1 MRSFFEEFKKFI
13 LRGNVVD
20 LAVGIV
26 IGTAFG
32 KIVESMVRDLFM
44 PIVGLATGGFDVSRQ
59 GVTLYK
65 DARLAW
71 GSFAQTLITFI
82 IVGFCMFLVVK
93 GMNALHKY
101 VLKDSGE
108 TKVVEPTATEKLLT
122 EIRDLLQQS
131 AGKPAG
137 PAPTNPTPPA

>member
-1 MRSFFEEFKKFI
+1 MRSFFDEFKKFI

-32 KIVESMVRDLFM
+32 KIVESLVRDIFM
-44 PIVGLATGGFDVSRQ
+44 PIVGLATGGFDVSAQ
-59 GVTLYK
+59 SVTLYK
-65 DARLAW
+65 DAKLAW
-71 GSFAQTLITFI
+71 GAFAQTLITFV

-101 VLKDSGE
+101 LLKDE
-108 TKVVEPTATEKLLT
+108 EAKPAEVPPTEKLLT
-122 EIRDLLQQS
+122 EIRDLLKQS
-131 AGKPAG
+131 AP
-137 PAPTNPTPPA
+137 PAPPGT